1 MAKKK
6 TTAKPKATQKRK
18 SKADAVERE
27 VVTLSCQGKL
37 IEQDAPQEEGE

>member
-6 TTAKPKATQKRK
+6 TAEKPKATRKRK
-18 SKADAVERE
+18 PKAEAVERE